1 MTFFVSPPVAWAYYR
16 AGGRTFT
23 GPAACRVSPASPTTW
38 GRRRFGDHHPFTVER
53 NLLEHTDCPQ
63 VPVPPDDFMMLSGRI
78 FAPWFAGLLLL
89 LLVLAAILFNAP
101 QLRRLEYPLLD
112 ALSRYRTAPA
122 SGQVAVV
129 TIDRDSLAELGAWPW
144 PRRVLAHLVERLTA
158 QKVRAIGIY
167 LPLNYPEAVP
177 ALERV
182 RELKK
187 QVLSASAPAISAT
200 DEKLALSLEQ
210 IEADLH
216 GDAALARALAAGKV
230 VLPVLCEFSADE
242 ARPAI
247 PLAGHPP
254 WTLAAPDMTM
264 DLPALLGTL
273 RHPLAAM
280 ATPLPRP
287 TAIVSPYTP
296 LASAAAAL
304 GHSLVLPDEDGS
316 VRKTPL
322 FVAVG
327 DRFVPSL
334 PLSLAAVS
342 LGAPPSKWK
351 IVDDRR
357 DFFGL
362 EMNAVRIPTDP
373 GFRLL
378 LHPDYTGKA
387 VAVFSAARLLAGD
400 ISPGALQG
408 KTVLIGL
415 SAPETTT
422 LLTGPGGEQL
432 PDVYLGARAVATI
445 LAGATLSIPPWGWG
459 LEVAVLFYFGFF
471 LLLVLPRISL
481 RMGAV
486 ILTIFLATW
495 YALSSAL
502 LVSLGYWVSPLSA
515 TCFAVA
521 GFAFLGFFRWLA
533 VTREHSEK
541 TIANKLQGVAFQ
553 GQGMLDLA
561 LEKFIACPPRDPS
574 VRELLYHLGLDFE
587 RKRMFPKAVTVYEH
601 IARQGKFRDVAARL
615 AKLRQGTSP
624 VSFGANGKQ
633 ESTLVLDPGA
643 ITPTLGRYEVLREL
657 GQGAMGTVYLGR
669 DPRINRE
676 VAIKTLS
683 YAAIE
688 PEKLAE
694 VKERFFR
701 EAEAAGRLNHPNIVT
716 IYDVGE
722 DHDMA
727 YMAMELL
734 EGGDLS
740 RHCQKGRLLG
750 PAEVLRIVSKV
761 AAALEYAHEHEVV
774 HRDIKP
780 GNIMLT
786 TSGQVKVTDF
796 GIARLVP
803 NSRTQ
808 TGVILG
814 TPSYMSPEQV
824 AGKKVDGRSDL
835 FSLGVVLYLSLI
847 HISEPTRPY

>member
-1 MTFFVSPPVAWAYYR
+1 
-16 AGGRTFT
+16 
-23 GPAACRVSPASPTTW
+23 
-38 GRRRFGDHHPFTVER
+38 
-53 NLLEHTDCPQ
+53 
-63 VPVPPDDFMMLSGRI
+63 MMLFRRI

-89 LLVLAAILFNAP
+89 LLVLLAILFNAP
-101 QLRRLEYPLLD
+101 SLRRLDYPLLD
-112 ALSRYRTAPA
+112 ALSRYRSIPA
-122 SGQVAVV
+122 GGQVAVV
-129 TIDRDSLAELGAWPW
+129 AIDRDSLAELGDWPW
-144 PRRVLAHLVERLTA
+144 PRSVLARLVERLTA

-167 LPLNYPEAVP
+167 LPLTYPEAVP
-177 ALERV
+177 ALERI

-187 QVLSASAPAISAT
+187 QAQSPEAPVIFAVQAGLT
-200 DEKLALSLEQ
+200 APLDQL
-210 IEADLH
+210 EADFH
-216 GDAALARALAAGKV
+216 GDAALARALTDGKV
-230 VLPVLCEFSADE
+230 VLPVLCEFSAKE
-242 ARPAI
+242 ARMAI
-247 PLAGHPP
+247 PLADSPP

-264 DLPALLGTL
+264 DLPALLGAL
-273 RHPLAAM
+273 RHPFAAM
-280 ATPLPRP
+280 AYPLPRP
-287 TAIVSPYTP
+287 TAIIPPFTP

-316 VRKTPL
+316 IRKTAL

-342 LGAPPSKWK
+342 LGVSPSNWK

-362 EMNAVRIPTDP
+362 ELNSVRIPTDP

-378 LHPDYTGKA
+378 LHPDPTENA

-400 ISPGALQG
+400 ISPGTLQG

-415 SAPETTT
+415 SAPETAT
-422 LLTGPGGEQL
+422 LFSGPGGWQ
-432 PDVYLGARAVATI
+432 PPPVHVGARTVATI
-445 LAGATLSIPPWGWG
+445 LAGAALAVPPWGWG
-459 LEVAVLFYFGFF
+459 LEVAVLLYFGFF
-471 LLLVLPRISL
+471 LLFVLPRISL

-486 ILTIFLATW
+486 ILAIFLATW

-521 GFAFLGFFRWLA
+521 GFALLGFFRWLA
-533 VTREHSEK
+533 VARERSEK
-541 TIANKLQGVAFQ
+541 TITNKLQGVAFQ

-561 LEKFIACPPRDPS
+561 LEKFMACPPHDAS

-587 RKRMFPKAVTVYEH
+587 RKRMFSKAVTVYEQL
-601 IARQGKFRDVAARL
+601 ARQGKFRDVAARL
-615 AKLRQGTSP
+615 AKLRQGASP
-624 VSFGANGKQ
+624 VSFAANGRQ

-688 PEKLAE
+688 PEKLGE

-740 RHCQKGRLLG
+740 RHCQQGRLLG

-835 FSLGVVLYLSLI
+835 FSLGVVLYELLSGEKPFQGDSLGALMFAI
-847 HISEPTRPY
+847 ANATYTPLREIAPDVPECCLPIVEKLLAKTQTRRYAKAGQVLKDLQACLRETG

>member
-1 MTFFVSPPVAWAYYR
+1 
-16 AGGRTFT
+16 
-23 GPAACRVSPASPTTW
+23 
-38 GRRRFGDHHPFTVER
+38 
-53 NLLEHTDCPQ
+53 
-63 VPVPPDDFMMLSGRI
+63 MMLSRRI
-78 FAPWFAGLLLL
+78 FAPWLAGLLLL
-89 LLVLAAILFNAP
+89 LLVLLAVLFNASP
-101 QLRRLEYPLLD
+101 LRRLDYPLLD
-112 ALSRYRTAPA
+112 VLSRYRPLPA
-122 SGQVAVV
+122 TGQVAVV
-129 TIDRDSLAELGAWPW
+129 AIDQASLAEMGAWPW
-144 PRRVLAHLVERLTA
+144 SRSLLARMVERLTE
-158 QKVRAIGIY
+158 QKTRAIGIY
-167 LPLNYPEAVP
+167 LPLTYPEAAP
-177 ALERV
+177 ALDRV
-182 RELKK
+182 RKLKSQLFSPDGPPVSVEK
-187 QVLSASAPAISAT
+187 EAMAT
-200 DEKLALSLEQ
+200 LLGQ
-210 IEADLH
+210 MEADLD
-216 GDAALARALAAGKV
+216 GDAALARALAASKV
-230 VLPVLCEFSADE
+230 VLPVLFEFSGEE
-242 ARPAI
+242 AQMPG
-247 PLAGHPP
+247 PLTGQSP
-254 WTLAAPDMTM
+254 WTIPAPDTTS
-264 DLPALLGTL
+264 DLASLLGAL
-273 RHPLAAM
+273 RHPLATM
-280 ATPLPRP
+280 AYPLPRAS
-287 TAIVSPYTP
+287 AIVPPFRP
-296 LASAAAAL
+296 LSNAATAL
-304 GHSLVLPDEDGS
+304 GHLLLLPDEDGV
-316 VRKTPL
+316 VRRVPL

-342 LGAPPSKWK
+342 LGVPPSTWK
-351 IVDDRR
+351 MVDDRR

-362 EMNAVRIPTDP
+362 ELKSVRVSTDH

-378 LHPDYTGKA
+378 LPSASPGETMP
-387 VAVFSAARLLAGD
+387 VFSAARLLAGEV
-400 ISPGALQG
+400 PAAALHG

-415 SAPETTT
+415 SAPDQASY
-422 LLTGPGGEQL
+422 LPGPGSGSL
-432 PDVYLGARAVATI
+432 PAVLVGAQAVATI
-445 LAGATLSIPPWGWG
+445 LSGATVVVPPWGWV
-459 LEVAVLFYFGFF
+459 LEVAVLLYFGFF
-471 LLLVLPRISL
+471 LLLVLPRVSL
-481 RMGAV
+481 RVGAM

-495 YALSSAL
+495 YGLSIALM
-502 LVSLGYWVSPLSA
+502 VSLGYWVSPLSA

-521 GFAFLGFFRWLA
+521 GFMLLGFSRWFA
-533 VTREHSEK
+533 AARERSEK
-541 TIANKLQGVAFQ
+541 AITNKLQGVTLQ

-561 LEKFIACPPRDPS
+561 QEKFMACPPHDAS
-574 VRELLYHLGLDFE
+574 VRELLYSLGLDFE
-587 RKRMFPKAVTVYEH
+587 RKRMFHKAVAVYEH
-601 IARQGKFRDVAARL
+601 IARHGKFRDVSARL
-615 AKLRQGTSP
+615 EKLRKGANP
-624 VSFGANGKQ
+624 VSFGTNGRH

-740 RHCQKGRLLG
+740 RHCQKGRLLP

-761 AAALEYAHEHEVV
+761 AGALEYAHEHEVV

-786 TSGQVKVTDF
+786 SSGQVKVTDF

-803 NSRTQ
+803 TSRTQ

-835 FSLGVVLYLSLI
+835 FSLGVVFYELLSGEKPFEGDSLGALMFTI
-847 HISEPTRPY
+847 ANGSYTPLREIAPDVPDCCLPVVEKLLTKAQTRRYANAGQVLKHLQACLQEIG